1 MLNDKMQQALNAQI
15 NMELGA
21 FYTYLS
27 MSAYFTADNL
37 PGLAA
42 WMRHHAEEEMVHAMK
57 IYNYINQRR
66 GRVHL
71 QTLDGPRIEWSSAV
85 EAVEDALNHEQAV
98 TASIHNLVDLARQE
112 RDHATV
118 SFLQWYVDEQ
128 VEEEAVV
135 DEILQQL
142 KRIGDFAPALFLLD
156 RELAAATAPDAES
169 EDEDES

>member
-27 MSAYFTADNL
+27 MSAYFEDESL
-37 PGLAA
+37 RGLSA

-57 IYNYINQRR
+57 IYDFIHQRR
-66 GRVHL
+66 GRVIL
-71 QTLDGPRIEWSSAV
+71 QQIADPRTEWASAL
-85 EAVEDALNHEQAV
+85 EAFEDALHHEQKV
-98 TASIHNLVDLARQE
+98 TASINHLVDLARQE
-112 RDHATV
+112 GDHATG
-118 SFLQWYVDEQ
+118 SFLQWFVDEQ

-135 DEILQQL
+135 DEVLQQI

-156 RELAAATAPDAES
+156 RDLANQSGAAAGEES
-169 EDEDES
+169 EEAT